1 VSFRQARLTS
11 PFESITSEA
20 YPEPMY
26 SLWTAGVATMLQ
38 RLKLFKHL
46 LGIYLNPRQGM
57 ALLERVQ
64 ASNLSDEDRDR
75 VTRIMRATL
84 KLPDAPGHERSAPDA
99 PAPSARASR
108 RRDHH
113 AS

>member
-1 VSFRQARLTS
+1 
-11 PFESITSEA
+11 
-20 YPEPMY
+20 MC
-26 SLWTAGVATMLQ
+26 SLWTAGGATMLQ

-64 ASNLSDEDRDR
+64 ASTLSDEDRDR

-84 KLPDAPGHERSAPDA
+84 KLPDAPGHEPSAPDA
-99 PAPSARASR
+99 PDPSAHALR

>member
-1 VSFRQARLTS
+1 
-11 PFESITSEA
+11 
-20 YPEPMY
+20 
-26 SLWTAGVATMLQ
+26 MLQ

-46 LGIYLNPRQGM
+46 LGVYLNPHQGM

-64 ASNLSDEDRDR
+64 ASNLSDADRDR

-84 KLPDAPGHERSAPDA
+84 KLPDAPGEEPSAPDV
-99 PAPSARASR
+99 PAPSAHASR
-108 RRDHH
+108 RRDRH